1 VGGKVTE
8 LPVQRISADDSM
20 WQRLKE
26 WHDSGSVPNN
36 AVWVGGQP
44 LDRDAVEQYNAQM
57 KDLVTAKGAASKG
70 LAHVLGPLAG
80 AAPEGALA
88 NAAVQGGYGALNA
101 YAQDP
106 EHKGTSALFGGT
118 VGSMVG
124 AGASMLGK
132 GLQRIVVDRF
142 KPPAVEIAP
151 APQATVPGAWSNEKI
166 LNTLGPKVA
175 QKAMGGTP
183 QPVAA
188 AALNRIENAD
198 ALEKLRAEIIKGV
211 RPEDLGRLRKGMERG
226 TNGVVDM
233 SAMAKPYIG
242 KDATQVASKGPF
254 PPIEVTVDPTST
266 GLSWWLNDGRHR
278 LETALGQG
286 AHGIKANVSRYGDAG
301 RELVY
306 SGPLPLIRP
315 MPPPVARSVSMVS
328 PEARGALGGSAL
340 MSAVQAR
347 QAVRK
352 GKSKN

>member
-1 VGGKVTE
+1 MGGKVTE
-8 LPVQRISADDSM
+8 LPVQRISADDAL

-26 WHDSGSVPNN
+26 WHDSGSVPDN
-36 AVWVGGQP
+36 AVWVGNQP
-44 LDRDAVEQYNAQM
+44 LDRNAVEQYNAQM
-57 KDLVTAKGAASKG
+57 QDLATPRGAVTKG
-70 LAHVLGPLAG
+70 LSHILGPLAG
-80 AAPEGALA
+80 AAPEAPLA
-88 NAAVQGGYGALNA
+88 NAAVQGASGALNA

-106 EHKGTSALFGGT
+106 EHKGSSALFGGT
-118 VGSMVG
+118 IGSMVG

-132 GLQRIVVDRF
+132 GLQRVVMDRF
-142 KPPAVEIAP
+142 KPSAVEIAP
-151 APQATVPGAWSNEKI
+151 APTSSVPGAWSNDKI

-188 AALNRIENAD
+188 EALNRVENAA

-211 RPEDLGRLRKGMERG
+211 KPEDLGRLKKGMERG

-233 SAMAKPYIG
+233 PAMAKPYIG

-315 MPPPVARSVSMVS
+315 APPPVARSVSMID
-328 PEARGALGGSAL
+328 PETRALGGAAL
-340 MSAVQAR
+340 LNAAQAR
-347 QAVRK
+347 K
-352 GKSKN
+352 GRKSKN

>member
-1 VGGKVTE
+1 MGGKVTE

-26 WHDSGSVPNN
+26 WHESGSVPNN
-36 AVWVGGQP
+36 AVWVGNQP

-57 KDLVTAKGAASKG
+57 KDLATPKGAATKG

-88 NAAVQGGYGALNA
+88 NAAVQGGYGALNS

-106 EHKGTSALFGGT
+106 EHKGSSALFGGT
-118 VGSMVG
+118 IGSMVG
-124 AGASMLGK
+124 AGASMLGQ
-132 GLQRIVVDRF
+132 GLQRVVMDRF
-142 KPPAVEIAP
+142 KTPTVDIAP
-151 APQATVPGAWSNEKI
+151 APTSSVPGAWSNDKI

-188 AALNRIENAD
+188 EALNRVENAA

-211 RPEDLGRLRKGMERG
+211 RPEDLGRLKKGMERG

-233 SAMAKPYIG
+233 PAMAKPYIG

-306 SGPLPLIRP
+306 SGPLPLVRP
-315 MPPPVARSVSMVS
+315 PTPPVARSVSMID
-328 PEARGALGGSAL
+328 PETRALGGAAL
-340 MSAVQAR
+340 LTAAQAR
-347 QAVRK
+347 KGRK
-352 GKSKN
+352 SRD

>member
-1 VGGKVTE
+1 
-8 LPVQRISADDSM
+8 M

-36 AVWVGGQP
+36 AVWVGNQP
-44 LDRDAVEQYNAQM
+44 LDREALDQYNAQM
-57 KDLVTAKGAASKG
+57 KDLATSKGMTSKG

-80 AAPEGALA
+80 AAPEGVLA
-88 NAAVQGGYGALNA
+88 NAAVQGGYGALNS
-101 YAQDP
+101 YAQDT
-106 EHKGTSALFGGT
+106 EHKGSSALLGGT
-118 VGSMVG
+118 VGGLVG
-124 AGASMLGK
+124 AGASMLSK
-132 GLQRIVVDRF
+132 GLQRTVMDRF
-142 KPPAVEIAP
+142 KPSPVEIAP
-151 APQATVPGAWSNEKI
+151 APTASVPGAWSNDKI

-188 AALNRIENAD
+188 EALNRVENAA
-198 ALEKLRAEIIKGV
+198 ALEKLRSEIIKGV
-211 RPEDLGRLRKGMERG
+211 KPEDLGRLKMGMQRG

-254 PPIEVTVDPTST
+254 PPIEVTVDPTSS

-315 MPPPVARSVSMVS
+315 PMPPVARSVPMIS

-352 GKSKN
+352 GKSKD